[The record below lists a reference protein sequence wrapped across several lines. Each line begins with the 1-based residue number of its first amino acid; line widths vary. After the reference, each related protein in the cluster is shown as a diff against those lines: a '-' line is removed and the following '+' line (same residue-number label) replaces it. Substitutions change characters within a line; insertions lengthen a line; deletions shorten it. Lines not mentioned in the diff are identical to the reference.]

1 MRSLQGGEG
10 RHADLWPP
18 IPGPCPPG
26 ESRSHGAAEERSQ
39 GPLTRCGQGHT
50 EGQWRRTQ
58 TSSRGPPRAG
68 PAGQVEKA
76 NSRIQGG
83 PCGRGAP
90 ARAVASQGKP
100 GNPPPSP
107 GRGARG
113 RKPSPRLPPFGL
125 PLVSTARRY
134 RGASV
139 HRAGPRG
146 TEQAEKEGGGSAGAR
161 LKCRPADEERTAA
174 GKTELVADP

>member
-10 RHADLWPP
+10 RHADLWPT

-50 EGQWRRTQ
+50 EGQWRRAQ
-58 TSSRGPPRAG
+58 TSSRSPPRASPG
-68 PAGQVEKA
+68 GHVEKA

-90 ARAVASQGKP
+90 ARAVALQGKP

-113 RKPSPRLPPFGL
+113 GKPPPRLPPFGL
-125 PLVSTARRY
+125 PLVSAARRY

-139 HRAGPRG
+139 HRAGPP
-146 TEQAEKEGGGSAGAR
+146 GAQSR
-161 LKCRPADEERTAA
+161 RKRRAVGLQ
-174 GKTELVADP
+174 GHV